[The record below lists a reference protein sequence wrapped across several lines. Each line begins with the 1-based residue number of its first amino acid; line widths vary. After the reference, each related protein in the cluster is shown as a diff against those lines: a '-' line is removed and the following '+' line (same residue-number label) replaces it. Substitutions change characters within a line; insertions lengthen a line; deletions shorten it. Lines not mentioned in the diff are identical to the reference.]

1 MARLKRLL
9 IPLLVLSA
17 LLSLSFATAR
27 AEDREFKAIAAHLT
41 TRYQAKRKR
50 IPFLGLA
57 NLVVKMVR
65 PAGVKSFK
73 VAIFENLNQAADIN
87 HAELNTVI
95 RGALDDT
102 WQPLVRVF
110 SRKKG
115 EQVFVYVRN
124 EGENM
129 KLMVVSL
136 EQTEAFV
143 ARVKLSPARLA
154 KWMENPEILGF
165 SLAEH

>member
-1 MARLKRLL
+1 MTKLKRLL
-9 IPLLVLSA
+9 IYLLVLAS
-17 LLSLSFATAR
+17 LLSFSLATAR
-27 AEDREFKAIAAHLT
+27 AEDREFKAIAAHLKS
-41 TRYQAKRKR
+41 RYQAKQKR

-57 NLVVKMVR
+57 NLVVRMVR

-73 VAIFENLNQAADIN
+73 VAIFEHLNHSDNVN
-87 HAELNTVI
+87 HAELNSVI
-95 RGALDDT
+95 RGALDQQ
-102 WQPLVRVF
+102 WQPLVRVY

-115 EQVFVYVRN
+115 EQVFVYVRK

-136 EQTEAFV
+136 ERTEAFV

-154 KWMENPEILGF
+154 QWMENPEILGF